1 MTAMKE
7 NQYFEELSTRL
18 RQEGFAVRPQEG
30 ELLPIQWNGHPLC
43 WITKSGGIRYKP
55 QDMINRDT
63 QLACDRVTDIA
74 AVTAEYMKLMERAP
88 VLVASGLDEEYRL
101 LADFNGTV
109 LAGHRSRYGVQFV
122 TWDWSYNKTG
132 LSQGH
137 YMSDYEAAKQDFA
150 VRAGLVDKNY
160 LFSDEQLVEMYR
172 CIHETLES
180 EYPITAEREKL
191 LKDTAYQIECGV
203 SNLEEL
209 TKQSNQRELKLGSE
223 GTGQL
228 PDMIQS
234 F

>member
-7 NQYFEELSTRL
+7 NQYFEELSIRL
-18 RQEGFAVRPQEG
+18 RQEGFGVQTQEG
-30 ELLPIQWNGHPLC
+30 ELLPVRWNGHTLC
-43 WITKSGGIRYKP
+43 WITESGGIRYKP

-88 VLVASGLDEEYRL
+88 ILVASGLDEEYRL

-109 LAGHRSRYGVQFV
+109 LAGHHSRYGVQFV
-122 TWDWSYNKTG
+122 TWDWSYNKMG
-132 LSQGH
+132 LTQGH
-137 YMSDYEAAKQDFA
+137 YMSDYEAAKRDFA
-150 VRAGLVDKNY
+150 VRAGLVDKNR

-203 SNLEEL
+203 PNLEGL
-209 TKQSNQRELKLGSE
+209 TEQSNQRELELGGE

-234 F
+234 L